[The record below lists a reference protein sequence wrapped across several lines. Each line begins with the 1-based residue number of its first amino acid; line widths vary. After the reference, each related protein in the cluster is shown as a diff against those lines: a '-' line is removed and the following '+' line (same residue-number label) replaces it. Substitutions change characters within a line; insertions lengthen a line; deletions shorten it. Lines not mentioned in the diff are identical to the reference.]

1 MQSSAVIDQTPWP
14 GYMVALEPDKSD
26 SPVAAVWPNDV
37 VLHAP
42 DCALSPEKARWS
54 GRWTGWAWQGRLCD
68 IKLAVESVT
77 AAGAEVVYARGSAP
91 FGLLSERLTMRFADN
106 ELCATLKNGVEFFLR
121 MRSTEP
127 VVELFGRIAG
137 GEFAGVLAKEGSL
150 TEPMVQRVPTPFV
163 EDGMPVSL
171 EALIY
176 KPAGPGPFPL
186 LVVNHGSTGNG
197 DNPALFKST
206 WSSPSLARFFT
217 EQGWLVAFP
226 QRRGRGKS
234 DGLYDE
240 GFEPDRSAY
249 TDDPERSLAGFERAL
264 SDLDMAV
271 AWLKALPE
279 VNPARVFLCGV
290 SRGGILASVF
300 AGTRQLPVTGVIN
313 FVGGWVGEGCKS
325 AKAIN
330 TTSFQRAAASPVP
343 QLWLYADG
351 DPYYSLAHSRSNF
364 DAFVVAGGKGRF
376 EVLPVLPGEDGHHL
390 HSRVLLWSEPMQEFL
405 KQIAPS

>member
-1 MQSSAVIDQTPWP
+1 MA
-14 GYMVALEPDKSD
+14 ALEPDKSD
-26 SPVAAVWPNDV
+26 SPVAAVWPDDV

-42 DCALSPEKARWS
+42 DGALSPDKARWS

-77 AAGAEVVYARGSAP
+77 AEGAEVVYSRGAA
-91 FGLLSERLTMRFADN
+91 LLGKLCERLTMRFAGN
-106 ELCATLKNGVEFFLR
+106 ELRATLGNGVEFFLR

-127 VVELFGRIAG
+127 VVELFGRIARFQ
-137 GEFAGVLAKEGSL
+137 FAGVLAKEGSL

-163 EDGMPVSL
+163 EDGKPVSL
-171 EALIY
+171 EVVIY
-176 KPAGPGPFPL
+176 KPPGPGPFPL

-249 TDDPERSLAGFERAL
+249 TDDSGRSLAGFERAL
-264 SDLDMAV
+264 SDLDVAV
-271 AWLKALPE
+271 KWLTALPE
-279 VNPARVFLCGV
+279 VDPSQVVMCGA

-300 AGTRQLPVTGVIN
+300 AGTSPFPVAGVIN
-313 FVGGWVGEGCKS
+313 FVGGWLGEDCKS
-325 AKAIN
+325 ANAVNTAI
-330 TTSFQRAAASPVP
+330 FQRAAASPVP

-351 DPYYSLAHSRSNF
+351 DPYYSLAHSRGNF
-364 DAFVVAGGKGRF
+364 DAFVTAGGKGRF
-376 EVLPVLPGEDGHHL
+376 EILPVLPGEDGHHV
-390 HSRVLLWSEPMQEFL
+390 HSRVLLWRDPVQGFL
-405 KQIAPS
+405 KQIAPR